1 MPTTQPSANLAV
13 CKAGCPATNEVEL
26 VGFLTSAGR
35 LEITQGTTTYGA
47 DKTAGGVQAIR
58 TALAVGTPTFRLKR

>member
-1 MPTTQPSANLAV
+1 M
-13 CKAGCPATNEVEL
+13 EW

-35 LEITQGTTTYGA
+35 LEITQGTTTYGV